1 MLNIFGCD
9 IKEICKHLNNVQ
21 WGRISKLE
29 SYIGCK
35 FKIFFHS
42 LYFSTY
48 FSIASQR
55 AIRFTIQAKMDTL
68 PGQPTNV

>member
-42 LYFSTY
+42 LYFSL
-48 FSIASQR
+48 FSVLQVKELSDSPYKLKWTLFQASQ
-55 AIRFTIQAKMDTL
+55 
-68 PGQPTNV
+68 